1 MDARRTFVPVLVPG
15 VAAAALA
22 AVAGAR
28 EWARLGS
35 AVAKTVPV
43 DAPGLSSAGEV
54 PLASA
59 LSLVALAAWGAL
71 LVTRGRIRRLVA
83 VIGLVAALALAGVTV
98 AGAWSAP
105 HGLRTALEDDFA
117 LPSGSAAH
125 ADVHLTGWYWCA
137 LVAVVVVVGAFALAV
152 RWSPSWPVMA
162 RRYDAPGSQAAP
174 RSPSTNQELWKAID
188 EGHDPTT

>member
-1 MDARRTFVPVLVPG
+1 VAVLLPG

-22 AVAGAR
+22 AVACAR
-28 EWARLGS
+28 AWAQLGS
-35 AVAKTVPV
+35 SVARTVPV
-43 DAPGLSSAGEV
+43 DAPGLASAGQV

-71 LVTRGRIRRLVA
+71 LVTRARARRVVA
-83 VIGLVAALALAGVTV
+83 VLGLVAALALTGVTV

-105 HGLRTALEDDFA
+105 HGLRKALEDDFA

-137 LVAVVVVVGAFALAV
+137 LVAVVVVTVAFALAAW
-152 RWSPSWPVMA
+152 WSPAWPVMA

-188 EGHDPTT
+188 EGHDPTS